1 MGVDPND
8 KLAIAGQME
17 TFYTLGRTSSGRAY

>member
-8 KLAIAGQME
+8 RLAISGQIE
-17 TFYTLGRTSSGRAY
+17 TFTVIGRTSSGRAY